1 MSSIFLS
8 HNSADKPFVRKLAK
22 DLQNAGY
29 YVWVDEAEIKL
40 GDSLIEKIREGID
53 KVMYVGVILSKNSIE
68 APWVKKEVDI
78 AMNQEISGK
87 QVKVLPMLLENIELP
102 GFLIGKLYADFT
114 TKQAYKKG
122 LKLIKE
128 RLDSPVSNKSI
139 YSQTEM
145 EYVSKKLKEMED
157 MLNVSNQEKA
167 LLLERLS
174 IERANLPQSLIE
186 QIESEKGFFP
196 NLDDINRNYS
206 FVSGGINITAGY
218 VLHGIQK
225 ELRKGGG
232 HVLAT
237 YCSINGQ
244 EKELALLI
252 SSIYRRLNS
261 SLK

>member
-22 DLQNAGY
+22 DLQKEGY

-53 KVMYVGVILSKNSIE
+53 KVMYVGVILSSNSIE

-78 AMNQEISGK
+78 AMNQEINGK
-87 QVKVLPMLLENIELP
+87 QVKVLPILLENVEPP
-102 GFLIGKLYADFT
+102 GFLSGKLYADFT
-114 TKQAYKKG
+114 TKEAYRKG
-122 LKLIKE
+122 LQLIKE
-128 RLDSPVSNKSI
+128 RLDSPVANTSVYN
-139 YSQTEM
+139 QTQM
-145 EYVSKKLKEMED
+145 EYISKKLKEMED
-157 MLNVSNQEKA
+157 MLNVSKQEKA

-174 IERANLPQSLIE
+174 IERASLPQSLINE
-186 QIESEKGFFP
+186 IESESKYFP

-206 FVSGGINITAGY
+206 FICNGMNVTAGY

-225 ELRKGGG
+225 EAMKGGG

-237 YCSINGQ
+237 WCSLNGQ
-244 EKELALLI
+244 EKELALLV
-252 SSIYRRLNS
+252 SAIYRRLNS
-261 SLK
+261 SIK